1 MIIRNESNVVGLYE
15 SYGYRFV
22 GCVADYES
30 EYINIG
36 VARKAITKIAIID
49 QKTGKTIY
57 KEILGNRVIFFDT
70 FEKHCDD
77 ILYHLSKNT
86 FDRIDLENLVNKLVK
101 NGLTLFSHNIEIQK
115 RKEAEERA
123 LSERIE
129 KAKEQENRLLSLAH
143 DKKYEIYF
151 GKRLYILKFE
161 SDKDKQFWNQLEDTK
176 KDMAIERIHTESMT
190 GINIVFESDYN
201 YFGNTSNMVKSGLE
215 SAIEFLESYEEE
227 TDSIDQELMNT
238 IAIYMNDEIRERVHF
253 ELAPCSPK
261 EFLKRYLELDPDFS
275 ELLYNEF
282 DIELDNETLTLEYYF
297 SEDVREFHPKLLNR
311 TFTRSQMTEVYQ
323 DIVNKD
329 EYHDFQEWFMDML
342 KSGLVME
349 A

>member
-15 SYGYRFV
+15 AYGYRFV
-22 GCVADYES
+22 GCIADYES

-36 VARKAITKIAIID
+36 VVRKAITKIAIID
-49 QKTGKTIY
+49 QKTGETIY
-57 KEILGNRVIFFDT
+57 KEILGNRVIFFET

-77 ILYHLSKNT
+77 ILYYLSKNT

-215 SAIEFLESYEEE
+215 SAIEFLESYE
-227 TDSIDQELMNT
+227 
-238 IAIYMNDEIRERVHF
+238 
-253 ELAPCSPK
+253 
-261 EFLKRYLELDPDFS
+261 
-275 ELLYNEF
+275 
-282 DIELDNETLTLEYYF
+282 TLTSEYYF
-297 SEDVREFHPKLLNR
+297 SEDVKEFHPELLNR
-311 TFTRSQMTEVYQ
+311 TFTRSQMAEVYR
-323 DIVNKD
+323 DIIDKT
-329 EYHDFQEWFMDML
+329 EYNDFQEWFMDML